1 MKKFI
6 EDNYERLLVVLTI
19 LGLLVLG
26 TYFVWGGRFLT
37 TSFNDSLKV
46 EGRGKEV
53 VKFNIEG
60 AKNLNLDINF

>member
-26 TYFVWGGRFLT
+26 AYFVWGGRFLT
-37 TSFNDSLKV
+37 RSFNDSLKV
-46 EGRGKEV
+46 EGRGKGV
-53 VKFNIEG
+53 VRFDIEG